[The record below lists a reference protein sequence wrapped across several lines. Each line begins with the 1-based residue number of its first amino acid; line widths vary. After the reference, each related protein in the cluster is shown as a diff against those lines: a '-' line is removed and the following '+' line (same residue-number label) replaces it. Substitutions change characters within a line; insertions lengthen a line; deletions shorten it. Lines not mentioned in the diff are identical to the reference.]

1 MSLNDPIDEFLQSR
15 GKLNSK
21 INFIVSSKMVEEISH
36 TLLWRQDPE
45 ESFSDW
51 KIILVSDDANVD
63 DNTEKDS
70 VLTKIQSDTAR
81 TGEQVGNDQKKD
93 TASINDK
100 DDNDTEAAP
109 LTKTF
114 YVHQNILASVS
125 TYFRSLLKKGKHSQT
140 SEHQTQTSTIKL
152 HPKAIESFPI
162 FLDYVYNSIVGQFG
176 FERSNAVALRHLALY
191 FGVDALLKDITELIL
206 LDFRSAPL
214 DDYYNHATLFND
226 EKLLQGVRLQHSI
239 SEALLAVAPGIYS
252 MITKRPEVFLKEDN
266 SVLSSWR
273 HIMKHICDSPDDAF
287 FTLKNAEKFPDITV
301 TGAGLHQVNGIYNLR
316 GENCE
321 VGAYTNGICTIGK
334 IEFEG
339 KKGWYFWVGYYNEES
354 GSWEIIYLY
363 ENPSDTDYPPST
375 GWTVLNT
382 KYSPAPTLISKKAE

>member
-1 MSLNDPIDEFLQSR
+1 MSLNDPIYEFLQSR

-21 INFIVSSKMVEEISH
+21 INFNVSSKMVEEMRH

-239 SEALLAVAPGIYS
+239 SEALLAVVPGFYG
-252 MITKRPEVFLKEDN
+252 MISERPEVFLQKKDN
-266 SVLSSWR
+266 SVLSSYG
-273 HIMKHICDSPDDAF
+273 HIMKHICDTHDAF

-301 TGAGLHQVNGIYNLR
+301 TGAGLDQVNGIYNLF
-316 GENCE
+316 GESCE
-321 VGAYTNGICTIGK
+321 VGAYTNGICTIWKEKHEGK
-334 IEFEG
+334 I
-339 KKGWYFWVGYYNEES
+339 
-354 GSWEIIYLY
+354 SWNFDFLGFILLY
-363 ENPSDTDYPPST
+363 SNPSDTDYPPST
-375 GWTVLNT
+375 GWTVFKT
-382 KYSPAPTLISKKAE
+382 KYSPAPIIISKKAE